1 MLGNLDENAK
11 TAVCSSQSN
20 DSPGGPATGADMAST
35 SDSETMMEV
44 EAPNNSSEGGAASG
58 PPPRLMISKMV
69 RVFCSDV
76 DSMIRSVEGCY
87 R

>member
-1 MLGNLDENAK
+1 MVG
-11 TAVCSSQSN
+11 QQ
-20 DSPGGPATGADMAST
+20 PADI
-35 SDSETMMEV
+35 DNETMMEV

-69 RVFCSDV
+69 RVFV
-76 DSMIRSVEGCY
+76 PMMIRVIDSFEY